1 MVYLVSCSQTLWL
14 HEATQTISVMVKR
27 REREGRE
34 EGEARERGGR
44 GEGEGRE
51 RGGREEGEG
60 GKQSDCNLVQGESY
74 AGIFIVR
81 SDWMPSFLMQRM
93 KS

>member
-34 EGEARERGGR
+34 EGERREER
-44 GEGEGRE
+44 RE
-51 RGGREEGEG
+51 RGGREEGREEG
-60 GKQSDCNLVQGESY
+60 EGRREEGEEGNSQ
-74 AGIFIVR
+74 IVIWYR
-81 SDWMPSFLMQRM
+81 ERAMLAFS
-93 KS
+93 

>member
-34 EGEARERGGR
+34 EGERRERGGR
-44 GEGEGRE
+44 GEGERRE
-51 RGGREEGEG
+51 RGGREEGERRER
-60 GKQSDCNLVQGESY
+60 GKQSDCNLVQGEAMLAFS
-74 AGIFIVR
+74 
-81 SDWMPSFLMQRM
+81 
-93 KS
+93 

>member
-34 EGEARERGGR
+34 EGEEGNSQIVIWYRERAMLAF
-44 GEGEGRE
+44 
-51 RGGREEGEG
+51 
-60 GKQSDCNLVQGESY
+60 S
-74 AGIFIVR
+74 
-81 SDWMPSFLMQRM
+81 
-93 KS
+93 

>member
-34 EGEARERGGR
+34 EGERREERKERGGKRGGR
-44 GEGEGRE
+44 GEE
-51 RGGREEGEG
+51 RGGREEGEEG
-60 GKQSDCNLVQGESY
+60 NSQ
-74 AGIFIVR
+74 IVIWYR
-81 SDWMPSFLMQRM
+81 DRAMLAFS
-93 KS
+93 

>member
-34 EGEARERGGR
+34 EGEARERGGKRGGR
-44 GEGEGRE
+44 GEGERRE
-51 RGGREEGEG
+51 RGGRRGET
-60 GKQSDCNLVQGESY
+60 
-74 AGIFIVR
+74 VR
-81 SDWMPSFLMQRM
+81 L
-93 KS
+93 